1 MRHVA
6 PTELDLE
13 RLGMSEIGDDDP
25 DAEGPATGP
34 TDESRASGASLG
46 PDRAAGEHSSNAVP
60 ESRRPANDVESQTGR
75 AFIGVRELLMRGE
88 FARGERISELP
99 LVARLGM
106 SRTPIRLALERL
118 AHVGLVEAGKSGGF
132 LVREFTVADVRDA
145 IELRGVLE
153 GTAARFAAERY
164 EDPSELEP
172 LRGAC
177 DAVADISVLSM
188 DSFARYM
195 DHNEAFHAAILK
207 LAKSKMLERLIMQ
220 ANSLPFASPSA
231 MVYPTSMLAAA
242 QQAYTVA
249 VEQHRSLVEAIEHRE
264 GSRAEHLAREHARIA
279 LRVLELALANEGGL
293 SGVPGAQLISLS
305 NDGRSMR

>member
-1 MRHVA
+1 
-6 PTELDLE
+6 
-13 RLGMSEIGDDDP
+13 MSEIVGDDAGAERP
-25 DAEGPATGP
+25 DGGHSRGERSGP
-34 TDESRASGASLG
+34 
-46 PDRAAGEHSSNAVP
+46 P

-88 FARGERISELP
+88 FARGARISELR

-118 AHVGLVEAGKSGGF
+118 AHVGLIEAGKSGGF
-132 LVREFTVADVRDA
+132 LVREFTVDDVRDA

-153 GTAARFAAERY
+153 GTAARFAAERL
-164 EDPSELEP
+164 ENPSELEP
-172 LRGAC
+172 LRRAR
-177 DAVADISVLSM
+177 DAVAGISVLSM
-188 DSFARYM
+188 DSFPRYM
-195 DHNEAFHAAILK
+195 DHNEAFHAAILA
-207 LAKSKMLERLIMQ
+207 LAKSKMLERLMMQ

-249 VEQHRSLVEAIEHRE
+249 VEQHRGLVEAIEHRE

-279 LRVLELALANEGGL
+279 LRILELALANERGL
-293 SGVPGAQLISLS
+293 SGVPGARLISLS
-305 NDGRSMR
+305 DE